1 VCEGTNASGVR
12 MNVFNNSCINCSAK
26 TTNSLRGFGANSF
39 GGSLSAVY
47 IGAYAFSLSNFF
59 GSISVC
65 GVTRANRVDVRV
77 IDSFCQN
84 CSAVTTCSGI
94 DGSFGVN
101 SYGGSISAVYIGA
114 YAFSFSTGLFEA
126 VSTSHC
132 NSTEVRGLMV
142 SVSFSSF
149 HQSKAVSRK
158 CTINGTAFIRYS
170 LLRAESI
177 QTLGA
182 NVSFLYSKICQ
193 SHCTNSLLLCRCLV
207 VQSA

>member
-1 VCEGTNASGVR
+1 
-12 MNVFNNSCINCSAK
+12 M
-26 TTNSLRGFGANSF
+26 
-39 GGSLSAVY
+39 
-47 IGAYAFSLSNFF
+47 
-59 GSISVC
+59 C
-65 GVTRANRVDVRV
+65 GVTKANRVDVSV

-84 CSAVTTCSGI
+84 CSAVTTNSGI
-94 DGSFGVN
+94 DSFGVN

-114 YAFSFSTGLFEA
+114 YAYSFSTGLYLA

-132 NSTEVRGLMV
+132 NSTEVKGLMV
-142 SVSFSSF
+142 SMSFLSF

-158 CTINGTAFIRYS
+158 CTISGTAFIRYS

-193 SHCTNSLLLCRCLV
+193 SHYTNSLLLCRCLV